1 MEGIAEKPSDSFKS
15 TGVKV
20 HNLSLKSAAV
30 LEDLSVTH
38 ALSIF

>member
-1 MEGIAEKPSDSFKS
+1 MAEEPNDSFKS

-30 LEDLSVTH
+30 LEDPSVTH